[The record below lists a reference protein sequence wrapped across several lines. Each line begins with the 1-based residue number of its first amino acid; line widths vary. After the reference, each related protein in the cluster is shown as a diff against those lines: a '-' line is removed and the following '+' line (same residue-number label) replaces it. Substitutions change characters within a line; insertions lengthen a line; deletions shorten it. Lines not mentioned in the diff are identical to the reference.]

1 MDVMWQI
8 EFNATNLVARHR
20 GTLPLLITC
29 PHGGVADVPG
39 VLQPRSGGIEG
50 CIFEPSRDVDTNLV
64 AAGVAQR
71 VLEIFGE
78 APYVVIA
85 EFHRKFI
92 DANRERRC
100 AYEVD
105 AAAPFYDEYH
115 GTVRAFVDEIRANN
129 GGLGLL
135 FDIHGTEGIASD
147 PAQIFLGTARDEED
161 GIARLRA
168 ADPQVL
174 ARKRSLR
181 GFLEAAGYRVS
192 PPDPN
197 GTEVPKF
204 NGGFT
209 IKTYGSSH
217 PDGLDAMQLELTP
230 PLRTDPI
237 VERPRLIE
245 VLAFAFGNLVSRYAD
260 SHTLT
265 TALVSRFGAFGS

>member
-1 MDVMWQI
+1 MWTI
-8 EFNATNLVARHR
+8 NYAVSNLVARHR

-29 PHGGVADVPG
+29 PHGGIADVPG
-39 VLQPRSGGIEG
+39 VPDPREGVEG
-50 CIFEPSRDVDTNLV
+50 CLFEFSRDVDTDLV
-64 AAGVAQR
+64 GAGAAQR

-85 EFHRKFI
+85 QYHRKFI

-115 GTVRAFVDEIRANN
+115 DTVRAFVDEIRADN

-135 FDIHGTEGIASD
+135 FDIHGTTGIAGD
-147 PAQIFLGTARDEED
+147 PAQIFLGTARDEDD

-168 ADPQVL
+168 ADPHVL
-174 ARKRSLR
+174 ARRRSLR
-181 GFLEAAGYRVS
+181 GYLESAGYVVS

-209 IKTYGSSH
+209 IRHYGSSH
-217 PDGLDAMQLELTP
+217 PDGLDAMQLEIVA
-230 PLRTDPI
+230 PLRTVPA
-237 VERPRLIE
+237 ERERFVE
-245 VLAFAFGNLVSRYAD
+245 VLAFAFGNLVNRYAD
-260 SHTLT
+260 AHTLST
-265 TALVSRFGAFGS
+265 SRVSRLGVSA

>member
-1 MDVMWQI
+1 MWQI
-8 EFNATNLVARHR
+8 DFNATNLVARHR
-20 GTLPLLITC
+20 GTLPVLITC

-39 VLQPRSGGIEG
+39 VPLPRSGREG
-50 CIFEPSRDVDTNLV
+50 CLFEPSRDVDTNLI
-64 AAGVAQR
+64 AAGAAQR

-78 APYVVIA
+78 APYAVIA

-92 DANRERRC
+92 DANRSREC
-100 AYEVD
+100 GFEVD

-115 GTVRAFVDEIRANN
+115 DTVRAFVDEIRADN

-135 FDIHGTEGIASD
+135 FDIHGTGGIPSD

-174 ARKRSLR
+174 ARRRSLR
-181 GFLEAAGYRVS
+181 GFLEGAGYRVS

-197 GTEVPKF
+197 GTEVPQF

-209 IKTYGSSH
+209 IRTYGSSH
-217 PDGLDAMQLELTP
+217 PDGLDAMQLEITR
-230 PLRTDPI
+230 PLRTDPL
-237 VERPRLIE
+237 ERGRLIE

-260 SHTLT
+260 SHTLS
-265 TALVSRFGAFGS
+265 TALLSRFGAFGS